1 MKTPSPIQWKGEEK
15 MMPELI
21 PDDRELERRIR
32 IVHLLRKLGKTDEAI
47 ARSLYV
53 PIEWVQ
59 SIGEEDDWQ
68 QMQSS

>member
-1 MKTPSPIQWKGEEK
+1 

-53 PIEWVQ
+53 SIEWVR
-59 SIGEEDDWQ
+59 SIYEEDDWQ

>member
-1 MKTPSPIQWKGEEK
+1 

-53 PIEWVQ
+53 SIEWVQ
-59 SIGEEDDWQ
+59 SIYEEDDWQ

>member
-1 MKTPSPIQWKGEEK
+1 
-15 MMPELI
+15 MPELI

-53 PIEWVQ
+53 SIEWVQ
-59 SIGEEDDWQ
+59 SIYEEDDWQ

>member
-1 MKTPSPIQWKGEEK
+1 

-53 PIEWVQ
+53 SIEWVQ
-59 SIGEEDDWQ
+59 SIYDEDDWQ

>member
-1 MKTPSPIQWKGEEK
+1 

-53 PIEWVQ
+53 SIEWVQ
-59 SIGEEDDWQ
+59 SIDEEDDWQ

>member
-1 MKTPSPIQWKGEEK
+1 

-53 PIEWVQ
+53 SIEWVQ
-59 SIGEEDDWQ
+59 SIYEEDWQ

>member
-1 MKTPSPIQWKGEEK
+1 
-15 MMPELI
+15 MMSELI

-53 PIEWVQ
+53 SIEWVQ
-59 SIGEEDDWQ
+59 SIYEEDDWQ

>member
-1 MKTPSPIQWKGEEK
+1 

-53 PIEWVQ
+53 SIEWVQ
-59 SIGEEDDWQ
+59 SIYEEDDWQ
-68 QMQSS
+68 QVQSS